1 MSKLFFKIKDE
12 DLILLVLLVNAL
24 VIGIG
29 IGKIATENA
38 LKTEPPVII
47 YQVDNAGAEMVGK
60 IESKE
65 IYQGKYTLDAGVY
78 GKFLVPKEVYDS
90 VEIGDEIPDYIKG
103 VTNKEQKGH
112 RS

>member
-1 MSKLFFKIKDE
+1 M
-12 DLILLVLLVNAL
+12 LLVNAL

-78 GKFLVPKEVYDS
+78 GKFLVTEEVYDS
-90 VEIGDEIPDYIKG
+90 VEIGDELPDYIKG
-103 VTNKEQKGH
+103 VPNKE
-112 RS
+112 